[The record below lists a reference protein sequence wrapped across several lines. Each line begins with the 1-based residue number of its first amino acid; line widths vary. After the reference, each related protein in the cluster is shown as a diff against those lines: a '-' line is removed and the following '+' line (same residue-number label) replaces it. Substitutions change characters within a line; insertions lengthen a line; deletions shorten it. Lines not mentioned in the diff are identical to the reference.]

1 MLFNQVAKGRFS
13 AIAASSNPCD
23 NIRRNKEHS
32 RDRFLQSD
40 ELTAFFTALSE
51 EPNHTIRD
59 YVWLSLFSGARRD
72 NVLSMKWTE
81 VNLTE
86 GTWRIPMTKNGTPQI
101 IPLPAAAIE
110 LLKERRTIFDNTAVF
125 VFPGSGITGHLVEPK
140 KAWAKILQRANIA
153 DLRLHD
159 LRRTMGSWQ
168 AKTGASLV
176 VIGKSLNH
184 KSTQTTAI
192 YARLDMDPV
201 RDSMNTATNA
211 MLKAGGM
218 GKKGEPEDVIK
229 VG

>member
-1 MLFNQVAKGRFS
+1 M
-13 AIAASSNPCD
+13 
-23 NIRRNKEHS
+23 IRRNKEVS

-40 ELTAFFTALSE
+40 EFTAFCTALSE

-59 YVWLSLFSGARRD
+59 YIWISLFTGARRD

-81 VNLTE
+81 VNLIE

-101 IPLPAAAIE
+101 IPLPAPAID
-110 LLKERRTIFDNTAVF
+110 LLQERRTLFDKTEVF
-125 VFPGSGITGHLVEPK
+125 IFPGSGLTGHLVEPK

-176 VIGKSLNH
+176 VIGKSLNQ

-201 RDSMNTATNA
+201 RASMNTATNA
-211 MLKAGGM
+211 MLKAGGIIKSAPA
-218 GKKGEPEDVIK
+218 KKTMRYRMIGRNIAK
-229 VG
+229 Q